1 MSFHKKIVVITG
13 AAGGIGKETARQFAE
28 EGARL
33 CLVDLKQES
42 IEEMAEEL
50 RLNKDNYIAVAADV
64 SREEN
69 VIDYVKQTFI
79 KFGTIDVFVNNAGI
93 EGKVQPITET
103 TDDNLSLVLNV
114 NVKGVLYGMKHV
126 LPVMMKNM
134 RGSIINTASVAG
146 FIGSPGMASYVAS
159 KHAVLGLT
167 KTAAL
172 EAAEAGVRVNAVCPS
187 PVDNR
192 MMRSIEEGIAPG
204 SGVEIKKQFINAIP
218 LQRYALNEEIAQ
230 LILFLASD
238 KSKFITGTAYR
249 IDGGM
254 AAK

>member
-1 MSFHKKIVVITG
+1 MRFQNKVVLITG
-13 AAGGIGKETARQFAE
+13 AAGGIGKEAARQFAS

-33 CLVDLKQES
+33 SLIDQSQSSLNEVVQDLNLNDKCLA
-42 IEEMAEEL
+42 IP
-50 RLNKDNYIAVAADV
+50 ADV
-64 SREEN
+64 SKEEK
-69 VIDYVKQTFI
+69 VIEYVSMTVD
-79 KFGTIDVFVNNAGI
+79 KFGAIDVFVNNAGI
-93 EGKVQPITET
+93 EGRVQPITDT
-103 TDDNLSLVLNV
+103 TDENLSLVLGV
-114 NVKGVLYGMKHV
+114 NVKGVLFGMKHV
-126 LPVMMKNM
+126 LPIMLK
-134 RGSIINTASVAG
+134 RKQGSIINTASVAG

-159 KHAVLGLT
+159 KHAVIGLT

-172 EAAEAGVRVNAVCPS
+172 ECAEAGIRVNAVCPS

-204 SGVEIKKQFINAIP
+204 SSEEVKKQFVQIIP
-218 LQRYALNEEIAQ
+218 MKRYATNSEIAQ

-238 KSKFITGTAYR
+238 ESKFITGASYR

>member
-1 MSFHKKIVVITG
+1 MRFQERVILITG
-13 AAGGIGKETARQFAE
+13 AAGGIGKETARQFAA
-28 EGARL
+28 EGAKVS
-33 CLVDLKQES
+33 LVDLSQES
-42 IEEMAEEL
+42 LQKTAAELGLDES
-50 RLNKDNYIAVAADV
+50 NCITVPADV
-64 SREEN
+64 AKEEQ
-69 VIDYVKQTFI
+69 VQEYVRQTLE
-79 KFGTIDVFVNNAGI
+79 KFGTIDAFVNNAGV
-93 EGKVQPITET
+93 EGKVQPVTST
-103 TDDNLSLVLNV
+103 TADNLSLVLDV
-114 NVKGVLYGMKHV
+114 NVKGVLFGMKHV
-126 LPVMMKNM
+126 LPIMMERK

-172 EAAEAGVRVNAVCPS
+172 ECAEAGIRVNAVCPS

-204 SGVEIKKQFINAIP
+204 SGEDVKKKFIQIIP
-218 LQRYALNEEIAQ
+218 MRRYAENIEIAQ

-238 KSKFITGTAYR
+238 ESTFITGAAYR

-254 AAK
+254 AAT